1 MGSIDEAPTHQKLPF
16 IDFSSKPLLE
26 LKPGSAY
33 WDSLKSQVREALEE
47 YGSFEASF
55 KPAVDIPTAGIQSD
69 NIFRSVKELFDLD
82 LATKQRR
89 SYGVGDA
96 SFTGYIGQHPGYS
109 SSFESFG
116 INNPNEAGEVESFTN
131 ALWDQGNP
139 SFSKN
144 VQSWSEKV
152 AKLDEIVRRMIV
164 ESFELEKYMDE
175 HMSSIRYQ
183 LRVNK
188 YAANSQ
194 PHGPEIGQLKA
205 HTDKSLITILCQNEV
220 DGLQIQTKKGDWVK
234 FQPSHAS
241 FVILVADSLYA
252 WLNGR
257 VHCPSH
263 RVMGV
268 YGNKPR
274 YSIGL
279 FSLTKTGYVIKAP
292 EELIDQ
298 HHPLLFKPF
307 EFKEYMTLAY
317 STAGKKEASPL
328 HLRKFYG
335 L

>member
-1 MGSIDEAPTHQKLPF
+1 MGSIIDEAPTQKLPF

-33 WDSLKSQVREALEE
+33 WDSLKSQVGEALEE

-55 KPAVDIPTAGIQSD
+55 KPAGIQND

-89 SYGVGDA
+89 SFAVGDA

-116 INNPNEAGEVESFTN
+116 IDDPNEAGEVESFTN

-144 VQSWSEKV
+144 VQTWSENV
-152 AKLDEIVRRMIV
+152 SKLDEIVRRMIV

-188 YAANSQ
+188 YAASQ
-194 PHGPEIGQLKA
+194 TQGPEIGQLKA
-205 HTDKSLITILCQNEV
+205 HTDKNLITILCQNEV
-220 DGLQIQTKKGDWVK
+220 NGLQIQTKKGDWVK

-252 WLNGR
+252 WLNGQ

-279 FSLTKTGYVIKAP
+279 FSRTKTGYVIKAP

-298 HHPLLFKPF
+298 YHPLLFTPF
-307 EFKEYMTLAY
+307 EYNEYMTLAY
-317 STAGKKEASPL
+317 STAGKKDASPL